1 MPSKFEPRHML
12 DNTNVLYEVS
22 DEAEPKLDLNK
33 TQRIDRESGLPMWT
47 VALYARGRAAGK
59 KWSAVMNVTV
69 CSAEKPDAAE
79 GEQVIPIELEAM
91 FWARERK
98 DRGETKFDYGTTY
111 KCAGLALVNVPD
123 DVRTADLTVTA
134 A

>member
-12 DNTNVLYEVS
+12 DNTNVIYEVS
-22 DEAEPKLDLNK
+22 EEAEPKLDLNR
-33 TQRIDRESGLPMWT
+33 TQRIDKESGLPMWT

-59 KWSAVMNVTV
+59 KWNAVMNVTV

-79 GEQVIPIELEAM
+79 GEQVIPVELEAM

-98 DRGETKFDYGTTY
+98 DRGETRFDYGTTY
-111 KCAGLALVNVPD
+111 KCAGLVLVNVPD
-123 DVRTADLTVTA
+123 GVRTPALAGA
-134 A
+134 AA